1 MGEKERGYWLY
12 HGRQSSKRE
21 WRRQEGERER
31 QTQTHTRMGVSCIFQ
46 EVNFKVEETEIVI
59 ISFGG

>member
-1 MGEKERGYWLY
+1 MGEA
-12 HGRQSSKRE
+12 
-21 WRRQEGERER
+21 RREREKDR
-31 QTQTHTRMGVSCIFQ
+31 ETQTHTRMGVGCIFQ

>member
-1 MGEKERGYWLY
+1 MV
-12 HGRQSSKRE
+12 GRAVKGNGGGKRE
-21 WRRQEGERER
+21 REKDR
-31 QTQTHTRMGVSCIFQ
+31 ETQTHTRMGVGCIFQ